1 MHGLRHSTSAVF
13 MPFPMRVSFGKG
25 ATTERKCR
33 WLRCAQIS
41 WERVQSMKT
50 FYDPIFTAGTAME
63 SSALDHALEGGGV
76 VFGVLVL
83 LIGLSVI
90 SWFII
95 GYKTFGIWGAQ
106 RQSRVFIH
114 HFRNATRLA
123 ELYRS
128 CETMAESPAR
138 AMFRA
143 GYMELNLILK
153 EREGRGKRPEGDG
166 PAAAPASATEAF
178 ENIERALRRAQRN
191 AVSRLEYALTFLAT
205 VGSAGP
211 FIGLFG
217 TVWGIMNAFAG
228 IDASKP
234 ILETVTPHIAE
245 ALVAT
250 AIGLLA
256 AIPAVMAYNWLLGR
270 IRSLQVVLEDFTTDY
285 LNIIRRQ
292 FFS

>member
-1 MHGLRHSTSAVF
+1 
-13 MPFPMRVSFGKG
+13 
-25 ATTERKCR
+25 
-33 WLRCAQIS
+33 
-41 WERVQSMKT
+41 
-50 FYDPIFTAGTAME
+50 
-63 SSALDHALEGGGV
+63 
-76 VFGVLVL
+76 
-83 LIGLSVI
+83 
-90 SWFII
+90 
-95 GYKTFGIWGAQ
+95 
-106 RQSRVFIH
+106 
-114 HFRNATRLA
+114 
-123 ELYRS
+123 
-128 CETMAESPAR
+128 MAESPAR